1 MRMPILGPLVLG
13 LIGGAAAALIVTGL
27 DSHGGST
34 AGPGPRQDSARI
46 DATQTELV
54 KMRNKIG
61 ELELR
66 IEAIEAATPERT
78 LSGAVLPAVP
88 DPLGPAAAKPPTG
101 EKDATAPAGNS
112 AR

>member
-1 MRMPILGPLVLG
+1 LVLG

-27 DSHGGST
+27 GPRGGSM
-34 AGPGPRQDSARI
+34 ARLGGGARQASARI

-54 KMRNKIG
+54 KLRDKVG

-66 IEAIEAATPERT
+66 IEAIEAASPERT

-88 DPLGPAAAKPPTG
+88 DPLASSQKPQPKDKEAANPG
-101 EKDATAPAGNS
+101 GNS
-112 AR
+112 AF